1 VATRYLVDTSAW
13 VLHFSKSSSFNLLSI
28 CPPEARVLCLPIYQE
43 LLQGIREESAY
54 HSMSE
59 ILDAADFVEEPLT
72 RAVFREAVGLYR
84 LARKQGITIR
94 SSVDCLI
101 AACAIR
107 HSLTVIHF
115 DRDYPKIASISQLK
129 QQQIL

>member
-1 VATRYLVDTSAW
+1 
-13 VLHFSKSSSFNLLSI
+13 
-28 CPPEARVLCLPIYQE
+28 
-43 LLQGIREESAY
+43 
-54 HSMSE
+54 MSE